1 MDERE
6 LEQRLRTAVEHAA
19 PDPLDRILASC
30 GPQTGTVLPFE
41 APKKKRRWAPLAV
54 AAALAL
60 VICGGAFGITSW
72 RGANAV
78 DSVVTLDVNPS
89 LSMEVSAQERVLSVT
104 PFNQDAE
111 IILGDMDLTDTDL
124 DVAVNALIGSM
135 LQNGY
140 LSDLQNAILVSVENQ
155 DAARSA
161 QLQQHL
167 TDTINSVFQGGS
179 LEGAVL
185 SQTVTESADLN
196 ALAQQYGISVGK
208 AALIQEIIAQ
218 DSTLTFA
225 SLAPLS
231 VNEIALITES
241 RHLTSQTVTQTGTA
255 STKAYITAEEAKNAA
270 LSHAGISESDVAQ
283 LEIEF
288 DSEDGLMVY
297 EVEFYAG
304 GSEYDYDIDARTGEV
319 VKSSREGG
327 GSAGTSGGTA
337 SGSSGSYIGEAA
349 ATAAALQ
356 HAGVRQAD
364 TTYLRCWVEHDDGR
378 AECYEVEFLA
388 GSTEYQYEI
397 DLYTGA
403 VLKSERETY
412 GTSGGGTASGS
423 SGSYI
428 GEAAARSAALSHAGV
443 SESDASRIQ
452 VELDRDDGRTLYE
465 VEFHVG
471 RTEYSYEI
479 DAASG
484 AILKAEQEIDDGPH
498 PHSAERLAIWPAAL
512 SCCFQSEKPPGSG
525 GFPSFSVRPLPA
537 LRTQR
542 APPGQAAASLPA

>member
-30 GPQTGTVLPFE
+30 GPQRAEVIPFS
-41 APKKKRRWAPLAV
+41 PPRKKRRWAPLAA

-72 RGANAV
+72 RGANTV
-78 DSVVTLDVNPS
+78 DSVVMLDVNPS

-111 IILGDMDLTDTDL
+111 TILGDMDLTGTDL

-179 LEGAVL
+179 LDGAVL

-208 AALIQEIIAQ
+208 AALIQEVIAQ
-218 DSTLTFA
+218 DSTLTFEA
-225 SLAPLS
+225 LAPLS

-241 RHLTSQTVTQTGTA
+241 RHLASQSVTQTGSA
-255 STKAYITAEEAKNAA
+255 STKAYITAEEARSAA
-270 LSHAGISESDVAQ
+270 LTHAGVSESSVAQ
-283 LEIEF
+283 MEIEF

-304 GSEYDYDIDARTGEV
+304 GAEYDYDINARTGAV

-327 GSAGTSGGTA
+327 SGSATGGGATS
-337 SGSSGSYIGEAA
+337 SGSSGTYIGEAA
-349 ATAAALQ
+349 ATAAALAD
-356 HAGVRQAD
+356 AGISEGD

-403 VLKSERETY
+403 ILQSERETH
-412 GTSGGGTASGS
+412 GASGGNTSSGNASGS
-423 SGSYI
+423 SSMI

-443 SESDASRIQ
+443 SESSASRIEI
-452 VELDRDDGRTLYE
+452 ELDRDDGRTLYE

-479 DAASG
+479 DAYSG
-484 AILKAEQEIDDGPH
+484 AILKAEQEIDD
-498 PHSAERLAIWPAAL
+498 
-512 SCCFQSEKPPGSG
+512 
-525 GFPSFSVRPLPA
+525 
-537 LRTQR
+537 
-542 APPGQAAASLPA
+542 

>member
-19 PDPLDRILASC
+19 PDPLDRILAAC
-30 GPQTGTVLPFE
+30 GPQAGTVLPFE

-54 AAALAL
+54 AAAL
-60 VICGGAFGITSW
+60 VVMCCGAFGISSW

-78 DSVVTLDVNPS
+78 DSVVMLDVNPS
-89 LSMEVSAQERVLSVT
+89 LSMTVSSKERVLSVT

-111 IILGDMDLTDTDL
+111 VILGDMDLTGTDL

-140 LSDLQNAILVSVENQ
+140 LSDIQNAILVSVENQ
-155 DAARSA
+155 DAAKSA

-208 AALIQEIIAQ
+208 ASLIQEVIAQ

-231 VNEIALITES
+231 VNEIALIAES
-241 RHLTSQTVTQTGTA
+241 RHLTTQAVTQTGTA
-255 STKAYITAEEAKNAA
+255 STKAYITAEEAQNAA
-270 LSHAGISESDVAQ
+270 LAHAGIAESSVAQ

-304 GSEYDYDIDARTGEV
+304 GTEYDYDINARTGEV
-319 VKSSREGG
+319 VNFSREGG
-327 GSAGTSGGTA
+327 ISGGTT
-337 SGSSGSYIGEAA
+337 GSSGPHIGEAA
-349 ATAAALQ
+349 A
-356 HAGVRQAD
+356 
-364 TTYLRCWVEHDDGR
+364 
-378 AECYEVEFLA
+378 
-388 GSTEYQYEI
+388 
-397 DLYTGA
+397 
-403 VLKSERETY
+403 K
-412 GTSGGGTASGS
+412 
-423 SGSYI
+423 
-428 GEAAARSAALSHAGV
+428 SAALTHAGV

-479 DAASG
+479 DASSG
-484 AILKAEQEIDDGPH
+484 AIVKAEQELDD
-498 PHSAERLAIWPAAL
+498 
-512 SCCFQSEKPPGSG
+512 
-525 GFPSFSVRPLPA
+525 
-537 LRTQR
+537 
-542 APPGQAAASLPA
+542 

>member
-78 DSVVTLDVNPS
+78 DSVVMLDVNPS

-104 PFNQDAE
+104 PLNQDAE

-208 AALIQEIIAQ
+208 AALIQEVIAQ

-231 VNEIALITES
+231 VNEIALIAES
-241 RHLTSQTVTQTGTA
+241 RHLAAQSVTQTGSA
-255 STKAYITAEEAKNAA
+255 SAKAYITAEEAKSAA
-270 LSHAGISESDVAQ
+270 LTHAGVSEGSVAQ

-297 EVEFYAG
+297 EVEFYANG
-304 GSEYDYDIDARTGEV
+304 AEYDYDINARTGEV
-319 VKSSREGG
+319 VKFSREGG
-327 GSAGTSGGTA
+327 GSGGGPTS
-337 SGSSGSYIGEAA
+337 SSSSGTYIGEAA
-349 ATAAALQ
+349 ATAAALAD
-356 HAGVRQAD
+356 AGVSEGD
-364 TTYLRCWVEHDDGR
+364 TTYLHCWVEHDDGR
-378 AECYEVEFLA
+378 AECYEVEFRA
-388 GSTEYQYEI
+388 GATEYQYEI

-403 VLKSERETY
+403 VLQSERETY
-412 GTSGGGTASGS
+412 GTPGGASSGGTSSGS
-423 SGSYI
+423 SSVI
-428 GEAAARSAALSHAGV
+428 GETAAKAAALAHAGV
-443 SESDASRIQ
+443 SEDSASRMEI
-452 VELDRDDGRTLYE
+452 ELDRDDGRTLYE
-465 VEFHVG
+465 VEFHAG
-471 RTEYSYEI
+471 RTEYSYEV
-479 DAASG
+479 DAYTG
-484 AILKAEQEIDDGPH
+484 AILKAEQEIDD
-498 PHSAERLAIWPAAL
+498 
-512 SCCFQSEKPPGSG
+512 
-525 GFPSFSVRPLPA
+525 
-537 LRTQR
+537 
-542 APPGQAAASLPA
+542 

>member
-30 GPQTGTVLPFE
+30 GPQRAEVIPFSP
-41 APKKKRRWAPLAV
+41 PKKKRRWAPLAV

-72 RGANAV
+72 RSTNAV
-78 DSVVTLDVNPS
+78 DSVVMLDVNPS

-111 IILGDMDLTDTDL
+111 TILGDMDLTGTDL

-208 AALIQEIIAQ
+208 AALIQEVIAQ

-231 VNEIALITES
+231 VNEIALIAES
-241 RHLTSQTVTQTGTA
+241 RHLAAQSVTQTGSA
-255 STKAYITAEEAKNAA
+255 SAKAYITAEEAKSAA
-270 LSHAGISESDVAQ
+270 LTHAGVSEGSVAQ

-297 EVEFYAG
+297 EVEFYANG
-304 GSEYDYDIDARTGEV
+304 AEYDYDINARTGEV
-319 VKSSREGG
+319 VKFSREGG
-327 GSAGTSGGTA
+327 GSGGGTT
-337 SGSSGSYIGEAA
+337 SSSSSGTYIGEAA
-349 ATAAALQ
+349 ATAAALAD
-356 HAGVRQAD
+356 AGVSEED
-364 TTYLRCWVEHDDGR
+364 TTYLHCWVEHDDGR
-378 AECYEVEFLA
+378 AECYEVEFQA
-388 GSTEYQYEI
+388 DTTEYQYEI

-403 VLKSERETY
+403 VLQSERETY
-412 GTSGGGTASGS
+412 GTPGGASSGGTSSGS
-423 SGSYI
+423 SSVI
-428 GEAAARSAALSHAGV
+428 GETAAKAAALSHAGV
-443 SESDASRIQ
+443 SEASASQMEI
-452 VELDRDDGRTLYE
+452 ELDRDDGRTLYE
-465 VEFHVG
+465 VEFHAG
-471 RTEYSYEI
+471 RTEYSYEV
-479 DAASG
+479 DAYTG
-484 AILKAEQEIDDGPH
+484 AILKAEQEIDD
-498 PHSAERLAIWPAAL
+498 
-512 SCCFQSEKPPGSG
+512 
-525 GFPSFSVRPLPA
+525 
-537 LRTQR
+537 
-542 APPGQAAASLPA
+542 

>member
-19 PDPLDRILASC
+19 PDPLDRILAAC
-30 GPQTGTVLPFE
+30 GPQAGTVLPFE

-54 AAALAL
+54 AAAL
-60 VICGGAFGITSW
+60 VVMCCGAFGISSW

-78 DSVVTLDVNPS
+78 DSVVMLDVNPS
-89 LSMEVSAQERVLSVT
+89 LSMTVSSKERVLSVT

-111 IILGDMDLTDTDL
+111 VILGDMDLTGTDL

-140 LSDLQNAILVSVENQ
+140 LSDIQNAILVSVENQ
-155 DAARSA
+155 DAAKSA

-208 AALIQEIIAQ
+208 ASLIQEVIAQ

-231 VNEIALITES
+231 VNEIALIAES
-241 RHLTSQTVTQTGTA
+241 RHLTTQAVTQTGTA
-255 STKAYITAEEAKNAA
+255 STKAYITAEEAQNAA
-270 LSHAGISESDVAQ
+270 LAHAGIAESSVAQ

-304 GSEYDYDIDARTGEV
+304 GTEYDYDINARTGEV
-319 VKSSREGG
+319 VNFSR
-327 GSAGTSGGTA
+327 
-337 SGSSGSYIGEAA
+337 
-349 ATAAALQ
+349 
-356 HAGVRQAD
+356 
-364 TTYLRCWVEHDDGR
+364 
-378 AECYEVEFLA
+378 EFLA
-388 GSTEYQYEI
+388 GTTEYQYEI

-403 VLKSERETY
+403 VLKSERE
-412 GTSGGGTASGS
+412 SHSVPASGS
-423 SGSYI
+423 SGPHI
-428 GEAAARSAALSHAGV
+428 GEAAAKSAALTHAGV

-479 DAASG
+479 DASSG
-484 AILKAEQEIDDGPH
+484 AIVKAEQELDD
-498 PHSAERLAIWPAAL
+498 
-512 SCCFQSEKPPGSG
+512 
-525 GFPSFSVRPLPA
+525 
-537 LRTQR
+537 
-542 APPGQAAASLPA
+542 

>member
-19 PDPLDRILASC
+19 PDPLDRILAAC
-30 GPQTGTVLPFE
+30 GPQAGTVLPFE

-54 AAALAL
+54 AAAL
-60 VICGGAFGITSW
+60 VVMCCGAFGISSW

-78 DSVVTLDVNPS
+78 DSVVMLDVNPS
-89 LSMEVSAQERVLSVT
+89 LSMTVSSKERVLSVT

-111 IILGDMDLTDTDL
+111 VILGDMDLTGTDL

-140 LSDLQNAILVSVENQ
+140 LSDIQNAILVSVENQ
-155 DAARSA
+155 DAAKSA

-208 AALIQEIIAQ
+208 ASLIQEVIAQ

-231 VNEIALITES
+231 VNEIALIAES
-241 RHLTSQTVTQTGTA
+241 RHLTTQAVTQTGTA
-255 STKAYITAEEAKNAA
+255 STKAYITAEEAQNAA
-270 LSHAGISESDVAQ
+270 LAHAGIAESSVAQ

-304 GSEYDYDIDARTGEV
+304 GTEYD
-319 VKSSREGG
+319 
-327 GSAGTSGGTA
+327 
-337 SGSSGSYIGEAA
+337 
-349 ATAAALQ
+349 
-356 HAGVRQAD
+356 
-364 TTYLRCWVEHDDGR
+364 
-378 AECYEVEFLA
+378 
-388 GSTEYQYEI
+388 
-397 DLYTGA
+397 
-403 VLKSERETY
+403 
-412 GTSGGGTASGS
+412 
-423 SGSYI
+423 
-428 GEAAARSAALSHAGV
+428 
-443 SESDASRIQ
+443 
-452 VELDRDDGRTLYE
+452 
-465 VEFHVG
+465 
-471 RTEYSYEI
+471 
-479 DAASG
+479 
-484 AILKAEQEIDDGPH
+484 
-498 PHSAERLAIWPAAL
+498 
-512 SCCFQSEKPPGSG
+512 
-525 GFPSFSVRPLPA
+525 
-537 LRTQR
+537 
-542 APPGQAAASLPA
+542 

>member
-19 PDPLDRILASC
+19 PDPLDRILAAC
-30 GPQTGTVLPFE
+30 GPQAGTVLPFE

-54 AAALAL
+54 AAAL
-60 VICGGAFGITSW
+60 VVMCCGAFGISSW

-78 DSVVTLDVNPS
+78 DSVVMLDVNPS

-255 STKAYITAEEAKNAA
+255 STKAYITAEAAKNAA

-412 GTSGGGTASGS
+412 GTASGS

-479 DAASG
+479 DASSG
-484 AILKAEQEIDDGPH
+484 AVLKAEQEIDD
-498 PHSAERLAIWPAAL
+498 
-512 SCCFQSEKPPGSG
+512 
-525 GFPSFSVRPLPA
+525 
-537 LRTQR
+537 
-542 APPGQAAASLPA
+542 

>member
-30 GPQTGTVLPFE
+30 GPQRAEVIPFS
-41 APKKKRRWAPLAV
+41 PPRKKRRWAPLAA

-72 RGANAV
+72 RGANTV
-78 DSVVTLDVNPS
+78 DSVVMLDVNPS

-111 IILGDMDLTDTDL
+111 TILGDMDLTGTDL

-179 LEGAVL
+179 LDGAVL

-208 AALIQEIIAQ
+208 AALIQEVIAQ
-218 DSTLTFA
+218 DSTLTFEA
-225 SLAPLS
+225 LAPLS

-241 RHLTSQTVTQTGTA
+241 RHLASQSVTQTGSA
-255 STKAYITAEEAKNAA
+255 STKAYITAEEARSAA
-270 LSHAGISESDVAQ
+270 LTHAGVSESSVAQ
-283 LEIEF
+283 MEIEF

-304 GSEYDYDIDARTGEV
+304 GTEYDYDINARTGEV
-319 VKSSREGG
+319 VNFSREGG
-327 GSAGTSGGTA
+327 ISGGTT
-337 SGSSGSYIGEAA
+337 GSSGSYIGEAA
-349 ATAAALQ
+349 ATAAALT
-356 HAGVRQAD
+356 HAGVSEAD
-364 TTYLRCWVEHDDGR
+364 TIYLRCWVEHDDGR

-403 VLKSERETY
+403 ILQSERETH
-412 GTSGGGTASGS
+412 GASGGNTSSGNASGS
-423 SGSYI
+423 SSMI
-428 GEAAARSAALSHAGV
+428 GEAAARSAALAHAGV
-443 SESDASRIQ
+443 SESSASRIQ
-452 VELDRDDGRTLYE
+452 VELDRDDGQTLYE

-479 DAASG
+479 DAYTG
-484 AILKAEQEIDDGPH
+484 AILKAEQEIDD
-498 PHSAERLAIWPAAL
+498 
-512 SCCFQSEKPPGSG
+512 
-525 GFPSFSVRPLPA
+525 
-537 LRTQR
+537 
-542 APPGQAAASLPA
+542 